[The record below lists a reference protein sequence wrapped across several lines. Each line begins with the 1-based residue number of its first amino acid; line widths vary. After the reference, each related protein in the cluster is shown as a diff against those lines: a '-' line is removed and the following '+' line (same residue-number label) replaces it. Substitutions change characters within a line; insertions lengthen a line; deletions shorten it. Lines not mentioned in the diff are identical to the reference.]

1 MVIKNSSL
9 VVVCFLSILN
19 VISAKTTWALKSS
32 ATGVELKDELY
43 NHLKQ
48 NHRPLG
54 YSQAR
59 VKLLGHMAIKQ
70 KQNGFFVKDVYCEAE
85 YSSPGI
91 GRVPSNKIIN
101 VEHTWPQSKF
111 GGSDRGHQKSDLHHL
126 YPTDSQLNSIRG
138 NQPFGEVIQET
149 QNTKCPISH
158 VGFNE
163 SGRRVFEPPQD
174 HKGNVARALFYF
186 SVRYRMPIADDEESA
201 LKQWH
206 QEDPVDSEELLRNE
220 QVESYQGNRNPFIDD
235 PALATAI
242 SNF

>member
-1 MVIKNSSL
+1 MVTKSSL
-9 VVVCFLSILN
+9 TFALIIFFLN
-19 VISAKTTWALKSS
+19 PVFAQKSTIPDS
-32 ATGVELKDELY
+32 DIKDQLFTELRST
-43 NHLKQ
+43 
-48 NHRPLG
+48 HRPLG
-54 YSQAR
+54 YREAR
-59 VKLLGHMAIKQ
+59 IKLLGHMAIKQ
-70 KQNGFFVKDVYCEAE
+70 VQNSYFVKDVYCEAD

-91 GRVPSNKIIN
+91 GRVPNNNVIN

-111 GGSDRGHQKSDLHHL
+111 GGSDRGFQKSDLHHL

-138 NQPFGEVIQET
+138 NQPFGDVVEET
-149 QNTKCPISH
+149 QNTKCPVCT
-158 VGFNE
+158 VGINQ

-201 LKQWH
+201 LKRWH

-220 QVESYQGNRNPFIDD
+220 QVESYQGNRNPFIDE
-235 PALATAI
+235 PELVQLI